1 MVNLLRWRGHEV
13 SRLEAF
19 SDTVFAFALTLL
31 VVALEVPRDYDK
43 LVELMLGFPA
53 FACCFALLIWIW
65 SEHNTFFRRFGMQDT
80 YTLVLN
86 AVLLFVV
93 LLYVYPL
100 KFMFDSLFAG
110 LLPARSDAPQRMQLY
125 QLANASAIYA
135 VGFMAVFVVFAL
147 LYHHAYRCR
156 SALELTEL
164 EAFDARSA
172 IGHHL
177 VSTGVGTISLLIAS
191 VGPLELSPIAPM
203 SFILMGP
210 FHWMWGVR
218 SRKRR
223 EAVEERLAGEIESAA
238 GSAIPG
244 S

>member
-1 MVNLLRWRGHEV
+1 MVNPLRWRGHEV

-31 VVALEVPRDYDK
+31 VVALEVPRDYDR
-43 LVELMLGFPA
+43 LIDLMLGFPA

-80 YTLVLN
+80 YTLVVN
-86 AVLLFVV
+86 SVLLFLV

-100 KFMFDSLFAG
+100 KFMFDLLFAG
-110 LLPARSDAPQRMQLY
+110 LLPKRSAGPQGMELY

-135 VGFMAVFVVFAL
+135 VGFMALFVVFAL

-156 SALELTEL
+156 AALELTEL

-177 VSTGVGTISLLIAS
+177 VSASVGLLSLLIAL
-191 VGPLELSPIAPM
+191 VGPLELAPFSAPTFM
-203 SFILMGP
+203 LMGP
-210 FHWMWGVR
+210 FHWIWGVHSGR
-218 SRKRR
+218 ARK
-223 EAVEERLAGEIESAA
+223 ALEERLAGEIEPAPA
-238 GSAIPG
+238 YDAPG